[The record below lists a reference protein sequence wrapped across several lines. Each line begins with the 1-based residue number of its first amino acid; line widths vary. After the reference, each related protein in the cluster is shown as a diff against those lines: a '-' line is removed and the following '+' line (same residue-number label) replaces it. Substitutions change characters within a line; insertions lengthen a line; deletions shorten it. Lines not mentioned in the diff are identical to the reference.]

1 MGNGSLHIYINIDN
15 RMESC
20 KLNFGKN
27 QQKVVLVVLLTVSII
42 SLSSFSNYASAA
54 GGISL
59 TASAEG
65 RPSMIE
71 ISGETT
77 RTSDIT
83 ITVTAPNRNVVSI
96 DQITPTA
103 DGTYAAKV
111 NVGGLLWSQDG
122 FYRITAQQGSGG
134 IFKVDVEVEIK
145 GGKVITPYAFK
156 SSLEDG
162 RVAALEP
169 ERGLTLFADAVAGST
184 TITANGHTT
193 SFNDI
198 TLTVKT
204 PNGNVVSVAQILPD
218 INGNFEKKITTGGP
232 LWKQD
237 GFYTITAQ
245 QGEGGQFKSTVQVE
259 IVDGRVIPEFGAIAA
274 LILAVAIISIIA
286 VSARSRLSIMPKY

>member
-1 MGNGSLHIYINIDN
+1 
-15 RMESC
+15 MESC

-27 QQKVVLVVLLTVSII
+27 HQKAVLVVLLTVSII
-42 SLSSFSNYASAA
+42 SVSSFSFASAA

-65 RPSMIE
+65 RPSQID

-96 DQITPTA
+96 AQITPTA
-103 DGTYAAKV
+103 DGTYAAKI
-111 NVGGLLWSQDG
+111 NTGGLLWSQDG
-122 FYRITAQQGSGG
+122 FYKITAQQGTGG
-134 IFKVDVEVEIK
+134 IFKVALEVEVK
-145 GGKVITPYAFK
+145 GGKVITPYAFI

-169 ERGLTLFADAVAGST
+169 ERGLTLFADAIEGST

-198 TLTVKT
+198 TLTVKA
-204 PNGNVVSVAQILPD
+204 PNGNVVSIAQILPD

-237 GFYTITAQ
+237 GFYKITAQ
-245 QGEGGQFKSTVQVE
+245 QGEGGQFKSTVEVE
-259 IVDGRVIPEFGAIAA
+259 IIDGRVIPEFGAIAA